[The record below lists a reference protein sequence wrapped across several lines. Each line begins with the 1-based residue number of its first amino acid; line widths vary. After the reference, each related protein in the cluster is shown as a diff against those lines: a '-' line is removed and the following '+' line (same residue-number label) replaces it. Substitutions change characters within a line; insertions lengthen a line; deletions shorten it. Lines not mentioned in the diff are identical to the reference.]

1 MSPQTCAQDQYF
13 TENGRIIISKQTN
26 YQVQSILGEGSF
38 GKVVKCVRLKDKKT
52 VAVKI
57 IKKEGHYYARV
68 KKEVCANNLSFC
80 LAAWLSVGGLTK
92 QNSKLSFLQ
101 ILALLK
107 LKGLDADKCNIVQIQ
122 SAFFD
127 RGNFCFVFEYLD
139 KSLSDFIETNDFRP
153 LPLEGIRF
161 IVQQVGSAAFR
172 RSPSSVNTMKMLF
185 SLQLHFSL
193 CAVSVLHTATSSW
206 TILCWL
212 TMKNSLSESNLSTL
226 ASQVLRHLYHRAQLY
241 RPSVTGNSLDK
252 HLI

>member
-1 MSPQTCAQDQYF
+1 MSPQTCAQDKYF
-13 TENGRIIISKQTN
+13 TENGSIIFSKQTN

-68 KKEVCANNLSFC
+68 KKEVCPNNSCFC
-80 LAAWLSVGGLTK
+80 LAALPCVGGLTK
-92 QNSKLSFLQ
+92 HNYKLSFLQ
-101 ILALLK
+101 ILALLR
-107 LKGLDADKCNIVQIQ
+107 LKGLNAEKSNIVQIH

-139 KSLSDFIETNDFRP
+139 KSLSDFIETNNFRP

-172 RSPSSVNTMKMLF
+172 CSPTTINAIKMF
-185 SLQLHFSL
+185 FIP
-193 CAVSVLHTATSSW
+193 A
-206 TILCWL
+206 
-212 TMKNSLSESNLSTL
+212 
-226 ASQVLRHLYHRAQLY
+226 
-241 RPSVTGNSLDK
+241 
-252 HLI
+252 

>member
-13 TENGRIIISKQTN
+13 TANGSIIFSKQTN

-68 KKEVCANNLSFC
+68 KKEVCANSFCFC
-80 LAAWLSVGGLTK
+80 LAALSCVGGLTK
-92 QNSKLSFLQ
+92 LNYKLSFLQ

-107 LKGLDADKCNIVQIQ
+107 LKGLDADKCNIVQIH

-161 IVQQVGSAAFR
+161 IVHQVGSAFVICR
-172 RSPSSVNTMKMLF
+172 QSLVHSKCF
-185 SLQLHFSL
+185 SFQLAVALQSL
-193 CAVSVLHTATSSW
+193 CSVGLTHCDIKLDNIMLVDHEKQPFRVKLIDFGIASVASS
-206 TILCWL
+206 IPQGSVIQALC
-212 TMKNSLSESNLSTL
+212 
-226 ASQVLRHLYHRAQLY
+226 Y
-241 RPSVTGNSLDK
+241 R
-252 HLI
+252 

>member
-1 MSPQTCAQDQYF
+1 MSQPTQDQYF
-13 TENGRIIISKQTN
+13 TENGRIIISKQSN

-68 KKEVCANNLSFC
+68 KKEVCGNNFSFC
-80 LAAWLSVGGLTK
+80 LAAWLSLGGLTK

-101 ILALLK
+101 ILALLR
-107 LKGLDADKCNIVQIQ
+107 LKGLDADKCNIVQIK

-161 IVQQVGSAAFR
+161 IVQQVGSAAFC
-172 RSPSSVNTMKMLF
+172 RSPTSVNTMKMFFF
-185 SLQLHFSL
+185 SACS
-193 CAVSVLHTATSSW
+193 CTSVSVQ
-206 TILCWL
+206 CR
-212 TMKNSLSESNLSTL
+212 SNT
-226 ASQVLRHLYHRAQLY
+226 LRHQAGQHY
-241 RPSVTGNSLDK
+241 VG
-252 HLI
+252 

>member
-13 TENGRIIISKQTN
+13 TENGRIIISKQTS

-52 VAVKI
+52 VAVKL

-68 KKEVCANNLSFC
+68 KKEVCANHLCFC
-80 LAAWLSVGGLTK
+80 WAVRLSVGGLTQ
-92 QNSKLSFLQ
+92 QNSELSFFQ

-107 LKGLDADKCNIVQIQ
+107 LKGLDADRCNIVKIQ

-127 RGNFCFVFEYLD
+127 RGNFCFVFEHLD

-161 IVQQVGSAAFR
+161 IVQQVGSAAIR
-172 RSPSSVNTMKMLF
+172 RSPTTVSTMKMFFF
-185 SLQLHFSL
+185 SACS
-193 CAVSVLHTATSSW
+193 CTSVSVH
-206 TILCWL
+206 CR
-212 TMKNSLSESNLSTL
+212 SN
-226 ASQVLRHLYHRAQLY
+226 ALRHQAGQYYVGQ
-241 RPSVTGNSLDK
+241 P
-252 HLI
+252 